1 MNELL
6 LMNKVLE
13 NLQHIFQTPFQSSV
27 LVFAVILF
35 IILLA
40 PLIFRSI
47 KIPGIIGLILAG
59 VIIGPHGLNL
69 IAKNSAIDLFST
81 IGLLYIMFLAGLE
94 LDLKGFAKY
103 KHKSLVFGF
112 FTFIIPLSIGYPVCR
127 FLLEFSFETSFLVAS
142 MFATHTLVTYPI
154 VSRLGISRNEAVGI
168 TVGGTMLTDTAV
180 LIILAIISGSVS
192 GEITMNFWIK
202 FSISVIL
209 FLFIVLYLIPKLAKW
224 FFKNFQGEKNS
235 HFIFVLAMV
244 FLSAFL
250 SELANLEP
258 IIGAFA
264 AGIALNRLIP
274 HTSSL
279 MNRLEFVGNSL
290 FIPFFLISVGM
301 LINLSVI
308 FQGPYALIIAAT
320 LTVVALIGK
329 YLAAWITAAIF
340 CYSRAYR
347 NLIFGLSSSHAAATI
362 AVIMVGFRLGI
373 VDENILNGTIVLI
386 LVTCL
391 VASFVTEY
399 SAKKVL
405 IMDKV
410 NLPDM
415 PAIREQKIL
424 VPIYNPNN
432 LGRLIDLAIA
442 IKNPKNRLPIVGL
455 SVVEDDQKAGQKLIE
470 ARLMLEKAVIY
481 ASAVDQEVQIVT
493 TISQNVP
500 SGIKRVAT
508 EVFATEIII
517 GFALKKQFTDLLFG
531 NTIKYIVENTNQ
543 SVWVCSISPYIS
555 QRGKIVVVCP
565 RYADREYGFNLW
577 LNRVFR
583 LASTL
588 KVSID
593 FLTTPQTFR
602 HVAEYIE
609 TNKIATSTK
618 HIEFNDWND
627 FMTIATYIQPSD
639 LVIITLPRNGG
650 VSYKSNQEN
659 IPRLMA
665 RNFENY
671 DFILIYPNEAEDNVE
686 MMFTDD
692 FDTSLIGE
700 GLNQLTQKAKS
711 FTGIFRKK

>member
-1 MNELL
+1 
-6 LMNKVLE
+6 MNKVFE
-13 NLQHIFQTPFQSSV
+13 NLQNLFQTPFQSSV
-27 LVFAVILF
+27 LVFALILF

-40 PLIFRSI
+40 PLVFRRI

-94 LDLKGFAKY
+94 LDLKGFANY
-103 KHKSLVFGF
+103 KHKSIVFGF
-112 FTFIIPLSIGYPVCR
+112 FTFIVPFAIGYPVCR
-127 FLLEFSFETSFLVAS
+127 FLLGFSFETSFLVSS

-180 LIILAIISGSVS
+180 LIILAVISGSVN
-192 GEITMNFWIK
+192 GEITIDFWIK

-209 FLFIVLYLIPKLAKW
+209 FLFIVLFLIPKLARW
-224 FFKNFQGEKNS
+224 FFRNFEAEKNS

-244 FLSAFL
+244 FLAAFL
-250 SELANLEP
+250 SEVAGLEP

-301 LINLSVI
+301 LINLRVI
-308 FQGPYALIIAAT
+308 TQGPYALIIAAT
-320 LTVVALIGK
+320 LTIVALIGK
-329 YLAAWITAAIF
+329 YIAAWVTAAIF
-340 CYSRAYR
+340 RYSKAYR

-373 VDENILNGTIVLI
+373 VEENILNGTIVLI

-391 VASFVTEY
+391 VASFVTEH

-405 IMDKV
+405 IMEKFTAPI
-410 NLPDM
+410 LPS
-415 PAIREQKIL
+415 IRDQKIL

-432 LGRLIDLAIA
+432 MERLLDVAMA
-442 IKNPKNRLPIVGL
+442 IKNPKNRFPIVSL
-455 SVVEDDQKAGQKLIE
+455 TVVADDQEARQKLVE
-470 ARLMLEKAVIY
+470 AKQTLEKAIIH
-481 ASAVDQEVQIVT
+481 AAAVDHEVEIIT

-508 EVFATEIII
+508 EIFATEIII
-517 GFALKKQFTDLLFG
+517 GFALKSHFTDILFG
-531 NTIKYIVENTNQ
+531 NIIKYIVENTSQ
-543 SVWVCSISPYIS
+543 AVWVCSISPHLH
-555 QRGKIVVVCP
+555 QRQKIVVICP
-565 RYADREYGFNLW
+565 RYADREYGFDLW
-577 LNRVFR
+577 LSRVFR
-583 LASTL
+583 LADSL
-588 KVSID
+588 KVSCD
-593 FLTTPQTFR
+593 FLSTPQTFR
-602 HVAEYIE
+602 HVNEYMQANNISI
-609 TNKIATSTK
+609 TTR
-618 HIEFNDWND
+618 HIEFTDWND
-627 FMTIATYIQPSD
+627 FLKISSHIQPAD
-639 LVIITLPRNGG
+639 LVIITLPRKGS
-650 VSYKSNQEN
+650 VSYKINQEGV
-659 IPRLMA
+659 PRQMA

-671 DFILIYPNEAEDNVE
+671 DFILIYPNENEDSPE
-686 MMFTDD
+686 TMFADD
-692 FDTSLIGE
+692 FDKSLIDKGIS
-700 GLNQLTQKAKS
+700 QLSQRARSLTDL
-711 FTGIFRKK
+711 FRKK

>member
-1 MNELL
+1 MD
-6 LMNKVLE
+6 KVLE
-13 NLQHIFQTPFQSSV
+13 NFQHIFQTPFQSNV
-27 LVFAVILF
+27 LVFALILF

-40 PLIFRSI
+40 PLLFRRI
-47 KIPGIIGLILAG
+47 KVPGIIGLILAG

-94 LDLKGFAKY
+94 LDLKGFANY

-112 FTFIIPLSIGYPVCR
+112 FTFIIPFSIGYPVCR
-127 FLLEFSFETSFLVAS
+127 YLLEFSFATSFLVSS

-192 GEITMNFWIK
+192 GELTINFWIK
-202 FSISVIL
+202 FSISVLL
-209 FLFIVLYLIPKLAKW
+209 FLAIVLWLIPKLATW
-224 FFKNFQGEKNS
+224 FFRNFEGEKNS

-244 FLSAFL
+244 FLAAFL
-250 SELANLEP
+250 SELAGLEP

-264 AGIALNRLIP
+264 AGIALNKLIP

-301 LINLSVI
+301 LINLSVLLK
-308 FQGPYALIIAAT
+308 GPHALIIAGT
-320 LTVVALIGK
+320 LTIVALIGK
-329 YLAAWITAAIF
+329 YIAAWITSVIF
-340 CYSRAYR
+340 KYSKANR

-362 AVIMVGFRLGI
+362 AVIMVGFRIGI

-391 VASFVTEY
+391 VASFVTEH

-405 IMDKV
+405 IMDKF
-410 NLPDM
+410 NDPILPSVRD
-415 PAIREQKIL
+415 QKIL

-432 LGRLIDLAIA
+432 MERLLDLAIA
-442 IKNPKNRLPIVGL
+442 IKNPKNRFPIVSL
-455 SVVEDDQKAGQKLIE
+455 SVVEDDLEAKQKLIE
-470 ARLMLEKAVIY
+470 AKKTLEKAMVH
-481 ASAVDQEVQIVT
+481 AAAVDQEVEIIT

-508 EVFATEIII
+508 EIFATEIII
-517 GFALKKQFTDLLFG
+517 GFALKSQFTDILFG
-531 NTIKYIVENTNQ
+531 NVIKYIVENTSQ
-543 SVWVCSISPYIS
+543 AVWVCSISPHLS
-555 QRGKIVVVCP
+555 QHKKIVVVCP
-565 RYADREYGFNLW
+565 RYGDREYGFNLW
-577 LNRVFR
+577 LDRVFR
-583 LASTL
+583 LAKTL
-588 KVSID
+588 KVPLD
-593 FLTTPQTFR
+593 FLSTPQTFR
-602 HVAEYIE
+602 HVKEYMQSV
-609 TNKIATSTK
+609 KIALTIK
-618 HIEFNDWND
+618 HIEFADWND
-627 FMTIATYIQPSD
+627 FMDISPLIHSSD
-639 LVIITLPRNGG
+639 LIIITLPRNGG
-650 VSYKSNQEN
+650 ISYKINQEG

-665 RNFENY
+665 KNFENF
-671 DFILIYPNEAEDNVE
+671 DFILIYPNEPEENPE

-692 FDTSLIGE
+692 FEKGLIDE
-700 GLNQLTQKAKS
+700 GLNKLSLKAKIL
-711 FTGIFRKK
+711 TDVFRKK

>member
-1 MNELL
+1 MD
-6 LMNKVLE
+6 KVIE
-13 NLQHIFQTPFQSSV
+13 NLQNIFQTPFQSAV

-40 PLIFRSI
+40 PLLFRRI

-94 LDLKGFAKY
+94 LDMKGFANY

-112 FTFIIPLSIGYPVCR
+112 FTFMAPLAIGYPVCR
-127 FLLEFSFETSFLVAS
+127 FLLEFSFETSLLVSS

-192 GEITMNFWIK
+192 GEITVNFWLK

-209 FLFIVLYLIPKLAKW
+209 FLTIVLFLIPKLATW
-224 FFKNFQGEKNS
+224 FFRNFEGEKNS

-244 FLSAFL
+244 FLAAFL
-250 SELANLEP
+250 SEVAGLEP

-264 AGIALNRLIP
+264 AGIALNKLIP

-301 LINLSVI
+301 LINLKVLLL
-308 FQGPYALIIAAT
+308 GPYALIIATT
-320 LTVVALIGK
+320 LTIVALIGK
-329 YLAAWITAAIF
+329 YVAAWITAAIF
-340 CYSRAYR
+340 RYSKAYR

-391 VASFVTEY
+391 VASFVTEH
-399 SAKKVL
+399 SAKQVL
-405 IMDKV
+405 IMEKDIA
-410 NLPDM
+410 PIF
-415 PAIREQKIL
+415 PTIRDQKIL

-432 LGRLIDLAIA
+432 MERLLDLAMA
-442 IKNPKNRLPIVGL
+442 IKNPKNRFPIISL
-455 SVVEDDQKAGQKLIE
+455 SVVADDQAAQQKLIE
-470 ARLMLEKAVIY
+470 AKQTLEKAIIHV
-481 ASAVDQEVQIVT
+481 AAVDQKVEIIT

-508 EVFATEIII
+508 EIFATEIII
-517 GFALKKQFTDLLFG
+517 GFALKHQFTDLLFG
-531 NTIKYIVENTNQ
+531 NIIKYIVENTNQ
-543 SVWVCSISPYIS
+543 AVWVCSISPHLS
-555 QRGKIVVVCP
+555 QRQKIVVVCP

-577 LNRVFR
+577 LSRVFR
-583 LASTL
+583 LSDSL
-588 KVSID
+588 KVSCD
-593 FLTTPQTFR
+593 FLSTPQTFS
-602 HVAEYIE
+602 HVKEYMQ
-609 TNKIATSTK
+609 TNNITISTK
-618 HIEFNDWND
+618 HIEFTDWND
-627 FMTIATYIQPSD
+627 FLKISAYIQPTD
-639 LVIITLPRNGG
+639 LVIIALPRNGG
-650 VSYKSNQEN
+650 VSYKINQES

-665 RNFENY
+665 KNFENF
-671 DFILIYPNEAEDNVE
+671 DFILIYPNENEDNPE

-692 FDTSLIGE
+692 FDKSLIEE
-700 GLNQLTQKAKS
+700 GLNQLSLKAKS
-711 FTGIFRKK
+711 LTEVFRKK

>member
-1 MNELL
+1 MD
-6 LMNKVLE
+6 KVLE

-40 PLIFRSI
+40 PLLFRRI

-94 LDLKGFAKY
+94 LDLKGFATY
-103 KHKSLVFGF
+103 KHKSIVFGF
-112 FTFIIPLSIGYPVCR
+112 FTFFVPFAIGYPVCR
-127 FLLEFSFETSFLVAS
+127 YLLEFSFETSFLVSS

-180 LIILAIISGSVS
+180 LIILAVISGSVS
-192 GEITMNFWIK
+192 GEITMDFWIK
-202 FSISVIL
+202 FSISVVL
-209 FLFIVLYLIPKLAKW
+209 FLLVVLYLIPKLATW
-224 FFKNFQGEKNS
+224 FFRNFEGEKNS

-244 FLSAFL
+244 FLAAFL
-250 SELANLEP
+250 SEVAGLEP

-301 LINLSVI
+301 LINLTVI
-308 FQGPYALIIAAT
+308 TKGSIALIIAAT
-320 LTVVALIGK
+320 LTIVALIGK
-329 YLAAWITAAIF
+329 YVAAWITAAIF
-340 CYSRAYR
+340 GYSKAYR

-391 VASFVTEY
+391 VASFVTEH

-405 IMDKV
+405 IMDKLIAPE
-410 NLPDM
+410 LPT
-415 PAIREQKIL
+415 IRDQKIL
-424 VPIYNPNN
+424 IPIYNPNN
-432 LGRLIDLAIA
+432 MERLLDLAMA
-442 IKNPKNRLPIVGL
+442 IKNPKNRFPIVSL
-455 SVVEDDQKAGQKLIE
+455 SVVADDQEARQKLVE
-470 ARLMLEKAVIY
+470 AKQKLEKAIIHL
-481 ASAVDQEVQIVT
+481 SAVDQEVEIIT
-493 TISQNVP
+493 TISHNVP

-508 EVFATEIII
+508 EIFATEIII
-517 GFALKKQFTDLLFG
+517 GFALKSQYTDLLFG
-531 NTIKYIVENTNQ
+531 NIIKYIVENTSQ
-543 SVWVCSISPYIS
+543 AVWVCSISPQLS
-555 QRGKIVVVCP
+555 QRKKIVVICP
-565 RYADREYGFNLW
+565 RYADREYGFELW
-577 LNRVFR
+577 LSRVFR
-583 LASTL
+583 LADSL
-588 KVSID
+588 KVSCD
-593 FLTTPQTFR
+593 FLSTPQSFR
-602 HVAEYIE
+602 HVNEYIQ
-609 TNKIATSTK
+609 TNKITISTS
-618 HIEFNDWND
+618 HIEFTDWNN
-627 FMTIATYIQPSD
+627 FLEISAFIQPTD

-650 VSYKSNQEN
+650 VSYKFNQEN
-659 IPRLMA
+659 IPRQMA
-665 RNFENY
+665 KNFENF
-671 DFILIYPNEAEDNVE
+671 DFILIYPNENEENPE
-686 MMFTDD
+686 LMFTDD
-692 FDTSLIGE
+692 FDKSLIDE
-700 GLNQLTQKAKS
+700 GLNQLSNKAKS
-711 FTGIFRKK
+711 LKEVFRKR

>member
-1 MNELL
+1 MD
-6 LMNKVLE
+6 KVLE

-27 LVFAVILF
+27 LVFSLILL

-40 PLIFRSI
+40 PLMFRSI

-69 IAKNSAIDLFST
+69 IAKNAAIDLFST

-94 LDLKGFAKY
+94 LDMKGFAKY
-103 KHKSLVFGF
+103 KHRSLIFGF
-112 FTFIIPLSIGYPVCR
+112 FTFMIPISIGYPVCR
-127 FLLEFSFETSFLVAS
+127 YLLDFSFETSFLVAS

-180 LIILAIISGSVS
+180 LIILAVISGSVS
-192 GEITMNFWIK
+192 GEITVNFWIK

-209 FLFIVLYLIPKLAKW
+209 FLLIVLVLIPKLANW
-224 FFKNFQGEKNS
+224 FFKNFEGEKNS

-244 FLSAFL
+244 FLAAFM
-250 SELANLEP
+250 SELAGLEP

-301 LINLSVI
+301 LINLKVI
-308 FQGPYALIIAAT
+308 TQGSLALIIAFT
-320 LTVVALIGK
+320 LTIVALIGK
-329 YLAAWITAAIF
+329 YLAAWITSAIF
-340 CYSRAYR
+340 GYSRSYR

-362 AVIMVGFRLGI
+362 AVIMVGFRIGI

-391 VASFVTEY
+391 VASFVTEH
-399 SAKKVL
+399 SAKQVL
-405 IMDKV
+405 IKEKSDIPL
-410 NLPDM
+410 LPS
-415 PAIREQKIL
+415 IRDQKIL
-424 VPIYNPNN
+424 VPIYNPLNME
-432 LGRLIDLAIA
+432 RLLDLAMG
-442 IKNPKNRLPIVGL
+442 IKNPKNRFPIVSL
-455 SVVEDDQKAGQKLIE
+455 SVVEDDLEARQKLIE
-470 ARLMLEKAVIY
+470 AKLTLQKAIIH
-481 ASAVDQEVQIVT
+481 ASAVDQEVEIIT

-508 EVFATEIII
+508 EIFATEIII
-517 GFALKKQFTDLLFG
+517 GFALKSQFTDILFG
-531 NTIKYIVENTNQ
+531 NIIKYIVENTNQ
-543 SVWVCSISPYIS
+543 AVWVCSISPVLS
-555 QRGKIVVVCP
+555 QRQKIVIICP
-565 RYADREYGFNLW
+565 RYADREYGFTLW
-577 LNRVFR
+577 LSRVFR
-583 LASTL
+583 LAETL
-588 KVSID
+588 KVQCD
-593 FLTTPQTFR
+593 FLSTPETFK
-602 HVAEYIE
+602 HVTEFKVV
-609 TNKIATSTK
+609 NKISILTK
-618 HIEFNDWND
+618 HIEFTDWND
-627 FMTIATYIQPSD
+627 FLNISAYIKPTD

-650 VSYKSNQEN
+650 VSYKLNQEG

-665 RNFENY
+665 KNFENF
-671 DFILIYPNEAEDNVE
+671 DFILIYPNAAEDNPE

-692 FDTSLIGE
+692 FDKSLIDE
-700 GLNQLTQKAKS
+700 GLNRLSKKARS
-711 FTGIFRKK
+711 LSGIFRKRQS